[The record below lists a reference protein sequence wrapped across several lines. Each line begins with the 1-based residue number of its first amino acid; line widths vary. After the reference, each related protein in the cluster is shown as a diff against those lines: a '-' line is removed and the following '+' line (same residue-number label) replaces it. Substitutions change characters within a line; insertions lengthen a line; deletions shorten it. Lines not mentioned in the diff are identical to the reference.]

1 MKKFSFVFA
10 ILAAL
15 ALTACGTTNSYM
27 AQRHTTVEM
36 YHIFDIQTKA
46 DTATVAKA
54 ASDGLPRNTNEISS
68 NMPLHLGTTVPPQAS
83 RFTIEDMGA
92 KLSGTGM
99 GTFMQMAAMQ
109 NGGVS
114 IKAARCDDAVWTARA
129 VRNIAGSSNLTLY
142 GCLYKYAGGYHLDTY
157 AVFQKTEGGLNQ
169 ISRDIAGS
177 MVGTPEQWV
186 DKTIQDMVASIET
199 GARAQVVHLEGQPQL
214 GAKSAVAQ
222 R

>member
-1 MKKFSFVFA
+1 MKKISFVFA
-10 ILAAL
+10 ILAAM
-15 ALTACGTTNSYM
+15 ALTACGTTNGYL

-36 YHIFDIQTKA
+36 YHIFDIHTRA

-54 ASDGLPRNTNEISS
+54 ASDGLARNTNEISS
-68 NMPLHLGTTVPPQAS
+68 NMPLQLGKVVPTQAG

-129 VRNIAGSSNLTLY
+129 VRSIGGSSNLTLY
-142 GCLYKYAGGYHLDTY
+142 GCLYKYAGGYQLDTY
-157 AVFQKTEGGLNQ
+157 AVFQKTEGGINQ

-177 MVGTPEQWV
+177 IVGSPEQWV

-214 GAKSAVAQ
+214 GAVPGIAQ